1 MVILDGNSAEFKKYG
16 KIIDNVDFSSLVAKL
31 GEVKIPDSGVA
42 YEPSVEL
49 LESADCYKDIKKT
62 FYGELPIEI
71 GYCAGHNSLLN
82 AVEYHRSSEIN
93 VFATDAILI
102 LGLQQDIEDGFK
114 YDSSKMVAFKFKKG
128 QATEVYATTL
138 HYAPCGVD
146 GNGFMVGVVLPYGTN
161 FPLEGEH
168 KAGGEDQLITAQNKW
183 LIAHPDAAGEAGHF
197 MGIYGKNLDIN
208 E

>member
-1 MVILDGNSAEFKKYG
+1 MIILDGNDASFKKYG

-31 GEVKIPDSGVA
+31 GEVKIPDEGVA

-49 LESADCYKDIKKT
+49 LESADCYADIKKT

-102 LGLQQDIEDGFK
+102 LGSQQDIEEGFK
-114 YDSSKMVAFKFKKG
+114 YDSSKMVAYKFKKG
-128 QATEVYATTL
+128 QAAEVYATTL

-183 LIAHPDAAGEAGHF
+183 LIAHPDAKGEAGHF